1 MNMVAVRNLKKTYGD
16 VAAVDDMSFE
26 IARGEIWG
34 LLGPNGAGKSTTIS
48 VVATLLKPTAGD
60 ILVHGHSVTR
70 EPARV
75 RPLIGLVPQDVAL
88 YPSLSA
94 RENLLFFGRMQGLG
108 GRALRVRADEV
119 LEIAGL
125 AERAGERVDTFSG
138 GMKRRINIGVGLMHK
153 PALLILDEPT
163 VGIDPQSRRYILD
176 TVKRLN
182 AEGMTVLYTSHYMEE
197 VEYLC
202 DRLAIID
209 HGRLIAQ
216 GRKEELIRLVGRR
229 ERLDVRIEGLSA
241 EALGDLRV
249 LPGVLEA
256 AYLEDRLSIVTD
268 EASRVLSAVLARVE
282 RNGSRVKSVVIREPN
297 LESVFLH
304 LTGKEL
310 RD

>member
-1 MNMVAVRNLKKTYGD
+1 MNMVAVQNLKKTYGN
-16 VAAVDDMSFE
+16 VPAVDGVSFE

-60 ILVHGHSVTR
+60 VLVQGKSVTR

-108 GRALRVRADEV
+108 GRALHVRTDEV
-119 LEIAGL
+119 LEITGL
-125 AERAGERVDTFSG
+125 AERAGDRVATFSG

-163 VGIDPQSRRYILD
+163 VGIDPQSRRHILD
-176 TVKRLN
+176 TVKHLN
-182 AEGMTVLYTSHYMEE
+182 TEGMTVLYTSHYMEE

-202 DRLAIID
+202 DRLGIMD

-229 ERLDVRIEGLSA
+229 ERLEVRIEGLSA
-241 EALGDLRV
+241 AALGDLRA
-249 LPGVLEA
+249 LPGVEEA
-256 AYLEDRLSIVTD
+256 AYQEDRLSIVSG
-268 EASRVLSAVLARVE
+268 EASGVLSAVLARVQ
-282 RNGSRVKSVVIREPN
+282 RTGSRVKAVVIREPD